1 MLPMWMLAVFWLIVA
16 TAFIGGLYLAF
27 RAPSLLGGRQS
38 SAVQDALK
46 LSLTCAAAAGTVLA
60 GVYAY
65 RKQQI
70 EEASSRRA
78 DDAALNLRFTS
89 ASDQLGS
96 QSAAVRLAGAY
107 AMASLADDW
116 IEQRQMCV
124 NVICAYLRMENQG
137 DDVSE
142 IRVREAITSIIRE
155 RTQIGRTQSWSALD
169 YDLTGAHLHNLDL
182 SECVFS
188 GKLISFSRAVFSG
201 ILTTFEG
208 ARFESER
215 TSFSDCAFTAD
226 NTRFNHC
233 TIAARQIWFERLDI
247 RGRAWLDYL
256 HTSGEIISFAD
267 SKISGDRF
275 SLAGAN
281 LSSNEIIL
289 ERIQFTGERA
299 AFSRCTFGGATSFRD
314 STFTG
319 TQIWFE
325 DARLLGPSVSFE
337 GARFENAVRLSGIRV
352 DPQCDLSPGP
362 LDFPVQ

>member
-1 MLPMWMLAVFWLIVA
+1 MWVLAVFWLIVA
-16 TAFIGGLYLAF
+16 AALISSLYLAF
-27 RAPSLLGGRQS
+27 RTPSLLGGEQS
-38 SAVQDALK
+38 RAEQDALK
-46 LSLTCAAAAGTVLA
+46 LSLMCAAAVGTVLA

-65 RKQQI
+65 RKQQL

-124 NVICAYLRMENQG
+124 NVICAYLRMENEG
-137 DDVSE
+137 NDASE
-142 IRVREAITSIIRE
+142 TRVREAITSIIRE
-155 RTQIGRTQSWSALD
+155 RTQAGRTQSWSALD
-169 YDLTGAHLHNLDL
+169 YDMTGAHLHNLDF
-182 SECVFS
+182 SECLFS
-188 GKLISFSRAVFSG
+188 GKLVSFSRAVFSG
-201 ILTTFEG
+201 NLTTFEG
-208 ARFESER
+208 TRFESER
-215 TSFSDCAFTAD
+215 TSFSDCRFAAE

-233 TIAARQIWFERLDI
+233 IITARQIWFERLDI

-256 HTSGEIISFAD
+256 QTSGEIISFAD
-267 SKISGDRF
+267 SKIAGDRF

-281 LSSNEIIL
+281 FSSNEIIL
-289 ERIQFTGERA
+289 ERIEFTGERV
-299 AFSRCTFGGATSFRD
+299 AFSRCTFGGVTSFRG

-325 DARLLGPSVSFE
+325 NAQFTGPSADFE
-337 GARFENAVRLSGIRV
+337 GARFDNAVRLSGVRIY
-352 DPQCDLSPGP
+352 PNCALSPGP
-362 LDFPVQ
+362 LNFPVQ